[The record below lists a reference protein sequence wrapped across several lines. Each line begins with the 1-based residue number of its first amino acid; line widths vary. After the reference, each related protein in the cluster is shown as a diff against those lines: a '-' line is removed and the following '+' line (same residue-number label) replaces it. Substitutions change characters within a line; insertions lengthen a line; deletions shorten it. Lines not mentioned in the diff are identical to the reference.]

1 MVLQQTSGGGVV
13 AMGMGDEQVGHRAAV
28 DCGHERINVRILGR
42 PWVNNCH
49 PLITDDVGAGTGE
62 GEFAGVLTRDPL
74 HEPRHLVDGTVGDFV
89 VKVELRSCSHRL
101 RLVPT
106 ACAASNQRH

>member
-13 AMGMGDEQVGHRAAV
+13 TMGMGDEQVGHRAAV

-62 GEFAGVLTRDPL
+62 GELAGVLARDPL
-74 HEPRHLVDGTVGDFV
+74 HQPRHLVDGTVGDFV

-106 ACAASNQRH
+106 ACAAGNQRH